1 MFLVLATLIATH
13 TFIGKEYRHVS
24 ANCSQVI
31 STQRI
36 SQLRPRRFFKHSCV
50 QNVAVYI
57 GVYSLVL
64 YIGFWM
70 LAIDGQTRQS
80 LIDCRCLTLSMYY
93 RYIILYYFCTEFQY
107 TLYWFSVHL
116 CTDFWYTMYCFLVI
130 DFFDLVWLNSCLERP
145 F

>member
-1 MFLVLATLIATH
+1 MCVFIIICQTQHPDIPVISRNTNIPRRSVHNRRMFLVLATLIATH

-24 ANCSQVI
+24 ANCSQII

-80 LIDCRCLTLSMYY
+80 LKDCRCLALSMYY

-107 TLYWFSVHL
+107 TLY
-116 CTDFWYTMYCFLVI
+116 
-130 DFFDLVWLNSCLERP
+130 
-145 F
+145 